1 MKKALWAAG
10 IAALLLGLAGCS
22 LNDNTA
28 IPSFPESPSASVS
41 AGTPT
46 AGGSPSPDAQTPDT
60 ETDDSTQEPSGSPE
74 QSPPAGTSPSASSGG
89 AESTGGSLSPGDAL
103 LKSDGIGKIRIG
115 MTEDALIGIIG
126 EPIST
131 TIPSVWGSDDL
142 VHSEWNYEPMGIIIN
157 MAQQP
162 GKDEFTVFSIKAMA
176 PCSLKTS
183 RGIAIGD
190 SKAAVLEAYGNE
202 YNAEESDDNALVL
215 GSVYGGM
222 VITVDD
228 EGEVVE
234 IFIGSAAE

>member
-1 MKKALWAAG
+1 MKKALWAASV
-10 IAALLLGLAGCS
+10 AALLLGLAGCS

-28 IPSFPESPSASVS
+28 IPAFPESPSASVS
-41 AGTPT
+41 AETPT
-46 AGGSPSPDAQTPDT
+46 TGGSPSPEEQPP
-60 ETDDSTQEPSGSPE
+60 ETGTGDGAQEPSGSPE
-74 QSPPAGTSPSASSGG
+74 QSPPASASPSASSGG
-89 AESTGGSLSPGDAL
+89 AESTGGSLSPGDKL
-103 LKSDGIGKIRIG
+103 LKSDGIGNIRIG
-115 MTEDALIGIIG
+115 MTEDALVGIIG

-131 TIPSVWGSDDL
+131 TMPSVWGSDDL

-162 GKDEFTVFSIKAMA
+162 DSDEFTVFSIKVMA

-190 SKAAVLEAYGNE
+190 SKAAVLEAYGDE

-228 EGEVVE
+228 EDKVVE

>member
-10 IAALLLGLAGCS
+10 VAAFLLGLAGCS

-28 IPSFPESPSASVS
+28 IPSFPESPPASVS
-41 AGTPT
+41 AGTPST
-46 AGGSPSPDAQTPDT
+46 GDSPSPDDSAPEMGADIAQD
-60 ETDDSTQEPSGSPE
+60 PSGSPE
-74 QSPPAGTSPSASSGG
+74 QSPPASTSPSASSGS
-89 AESTGGSLSPGDAL
+89 AESTGGSSSPGDAL
-103 LKSDGIGKIRIG
+103 LKSDGIGTIRVG
-115 MTEDALIGIIG
+115 MSEDALIGIIG

-131 TIPSVWGSDDL
+131 TIPAVWGSDEL
-142 VHSEWNYEPMGIIIN
+142 VHSEWNYEPMGIVIN

-162 GKDEFTVFSIKAMA
+162 GTEKFTVFSVKVMA

-190 SKAAVLEAYGNE
+190 TKADVLAAYRDE

-215 GSVYGGM
+215 GSVYGGI

-228 EGEVVE
+228 EDKVVE
-234 IFIGSAAE
+234 IFIGAAAE